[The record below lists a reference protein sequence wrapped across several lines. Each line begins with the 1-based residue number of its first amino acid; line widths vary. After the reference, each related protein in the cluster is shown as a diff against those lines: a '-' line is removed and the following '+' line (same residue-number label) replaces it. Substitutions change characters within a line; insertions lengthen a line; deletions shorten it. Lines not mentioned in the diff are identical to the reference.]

1 MLRYFLYI
9 WTLCLSKQLPRNL
22 FEIQGPLVDWS
33 ERFGFI
39 LVLQNYPITRGDV
52 NIKTILSR
60 SKTILSGANG
70 DVIMS
75 KDIEEHY
82 SDDLRQGIKS
92 KTSRKIISSGETRS
106 WATPATDPGDKKGKE
121 SRTRSFRY
129 EREMPGWGDAQIVCR
144 RDSGLISYQRLPP
157 LA

>member
-1 MLRYFLYI
+1 M
-9 WTLCLSKQLPRNL
+9 
-22 FEIQGPLVDWS
+22 DWS
-33 ERFGFI
+33 ERSGFI
-39 LVLQNYPITRGDV
+39 LVFQNYPITRGDV
-52 NIKTILSR
+52 NIKTILFR

-106 WATPATDPGDKKGKE
+106 WATPATDPGDIME
-121 SRTRSFRY
+121 ELSRFNRFGEFYLYRS
-129 EREMPGWGDAQIVCR
+129 ASR
-144 RDSGLISYQRLPP
+144 RD
-157 LA
+157 